1 MKRKMLDFILKN
13 HPSYQDMREFFVD
26 LNKATFDS
34 FLLEFEQDGLI
45 VKLKDKMYLSKELN
59 LIPAR
64 IVSIKE
70 RFAFAAVSEEE
81 EVFIAINNLKNAFID
96 DQVLIKKVSQSYQ
109 GKSEYEV
116 IKITKRAREEVVGEV
131 KIFASTKTLIVNNLA
146 ASNYLFLIQ
155 EKDIVVQ
162 QNQIIR
168 AKIVK
173 TTAKN
178 CIVTPIEIIGNK
190 MDIGVDISRII
201 LSNNAPLNFPLEV
214 EEEVKQIPSEVLKKD
229 YKYREDFTNHLI
241 VTIDGEDAKDFDDAV
256 EVTKDGDLYHVGVHI
271 ADVSHYVKEKSEI
284 DKEALNRATSLY
296 VSDRVVPMLPFE
308 LSNGICSLNPH
319 VDRLVTS
326 CLFTVNRQ
334 GKIISSRLCKG
345 VINSKHRLTYTYVN
359 EFLSSQKKDKLTELE
374 NLLINLNEV
383 ASLIRK
389 RRNALGAVSLS
400 STELNFKLNE
410 EGVPSEVIKRKTGLG
425 EQLIED
431 LMIAAN
437 EVVASTIEKRDL
449 PMVYRIHE
457 NVRAKKLDA
466 FKRIAM
472 VKGYPFNVDPL
483 MCRPKDVSNFIN
495 SIKDEKDKEILSN
508 LLLMC
513 LAKAKYS
520 IENKKHFGLASE
532 SYTHFTSPIRRY
544 PDLIVHRLIN
554 KYIVNQEKE
563 VNEEFKA
570 SLHTKA
576 QLCSQRERRALN
588 IERSVESLLAAK
600 YMKERLGN
608 EYEAI
613 IVSMITQGMFVEL
626 ENGIQGFISFESLS
640 GDYYIFDEAI
650 YCAYG
655 VRKGKTF
662 HLGDKVNVI
671 CSNVDI
677 EEAKITFV
685 LLQNQKKLKI
695 EKRGKEKTHGRKH
708 KTYRK

>member
-1 MKRKMLDFILKN
+1 MKLKMLDFILKN
-13 HPSYQDMREFFVD
+13 HPTYLDMRDFFVD
-26 LNKATFDS
+26 LNKVEFDS
-34 FLLEFEQDGLI
+34 YLLDFEQNGLI

-70 RFAFAAVSEEE
+70 RFAFAAVSEDE
-81 EVFIAINNLKNAFID
+81 EVFISINNLKNAFID
-96 DQVLIKKVSQSYQ
+96 DLVLLKKISPAYSE
-109 GKSEYEV
+109 KSEYEV
-116 IKITKRAREEVVGEV
+116 IKITKRSRDEVVGEV
-131 KIFASTKTLIVNNLA
+131 KIYASTKILIVNNV
-146 ASNYLFLIQ
+146 ASSTYLFLIQ
-155 EKDIVVQ
+155 EKDIIVQ

-168 AKIVK
+168 AKIIK

-178 CIVTPIEIIGNK
+178 CLVTPIEIIGNK
-190 MDIGVDISRII
+190 MDVGVDISKII

-214 EEEVKQIPSEVLKKD
+214 EQEIKVVPTEVLKKD
-229 YKYREDFTNHLI
+229 FKKREDFTDRLI

-256 EVTKDGDLYHVGVHI
+256 EVIKENDLYHVGVHI
-271 ADVSHYVKEKSEI
+271 ADVSYYVKENSAI

-326 CLFTVNRQ
+326 CLFTVNKQ
-334 GKIISSRLCKG
+334 GKIISSKICKG
-345 VINSKHRLTYTYVN
+345 VIKSKHRLTYTYVN
-359 EFLSSQKKDKLTELE
+359 EFLSLPKKEKYTELE
-374 NLLINLNEV
+374 QLLINLNEV
-383 ASLIRK
+383 ASLLRK
-389 RRNALGAVSLS
+389 RRNSLGAVSLS
-400 STELNFKLNE
+400 STELSFKLNE
-410 EGVPSEVIKRKTGLG
+410 EGIPFEVNKRKTGLG

-437 EVVASTIEKRDL
+437 EVVASTIEKRNL
-449 PMVYRIHE
+449 PMIYRIHE

-483 MCRPKDVSNFIN
+483 MCRPKDVSSFIN
-495 SIKDEKDKEILSN
+495 SINDEKDKEILSN
-508 LLLMC
+508 LLLRCM
-513 LAKAKYS
+513 AKAKYS
-520 IENKKHFGLASE
+520 IENKKHFGLASS

-563 VNEEFKA
+563 TSEEFKN

-576 QLCSQRERRALN
+576 QLCSQRERRGLN
-588 IERSVESLLAAK
+588 IERSVEALLAAK

-608 EYEAI
+608 EYKAI

-640 GDYYIFDEAI
+640 GDYYIFDEEI

-655 VRKGKTF
+655 VRKGKTY
-662 HLGDKVNVI
+662 HLGEKVDVI

-677 EEAKITFV
+677 EEAKITFI
-685 LLQNQKKLKI
+685 LLQNQKKLK
-695 EKRGKEKTHGRKH
+695 
-708 KTYRK
+708 